1 MTRRTHKILPGPT
14 FPLGRRCTQ
23 LAGLGAVLATTAAL
37 AQAPAPA
44 SAAAP
49 SEPYVD
55 RVIDGLPPSD
65 DALTIKASEY
75 NAAGWP
81 RSWHVDYSLF
91 SQTGA
96 ASDSRFQTLGLGGF
110 LDTPNYGTL
119 SVNANLVQE
128 RTDASGT
135 VTVDNT
141 STWRVDQRALPLDGG
156 WFANHGAG
164 DINTGNTSLA
174 RGLGRISLPT
184 TPIRGVGGQ
193 WYLGDSAGLNAAVGR
208 SGLFN
213 GLNVAGFETSGGRI
227 ASTGA
232 QFRLPLE
239 ADTGRSDAAFQLID
253 GRNITDSG
261 GSSSLQN
268 TRAFW
273 AATAWEGQAPWADSL
288 TPGFTVAIERV
299 GGLRIQG
306 NVVQSDGTRDGSA
319 TGVWADAAWRTQRW
333 RNTAGVFRFDPNV
346 RWGTVVLASDLQG
359 VYWQADTSTRQ
370 WQAGFNAELSDS
382 VSGAGLGSGASGRS
396 GFLNLNGRYRLDTRN
411 SLGAALSLRTLT
423 NPGQALLLTWDR
435 VGDWGQTQWRS
446 DTANT
451 GGSRT
456 TRFGVDHSWPVT
468 YPATFNT
475 SLAWE
480 RITGG
485 AAPTTSYIWGLLG
498 TVSPWSQWSFDAAL
512 RGAERNDGGQSLNA
526 NVGLRWQPLDG
537 WSLALRY
544 TESRGQEPLS
554 ALVVS
559 ALTTSM
565 QQPQSDRVTSRS
577 VQLLLRYDGRAGSSV
592 APLGGLPGTGAG
604 SLSGTVFFDTDA
616 GGRREA
622 SEAGVQGV
630 TVILD
635 RRYVTRTDA
644 QGRYEFPFVAAGQHL
659 IEVSPD
665 NVPLPWSPA
674 LRDPVKTRVLVR
686 QLTTQD
692 FPVQRDR

>member
-288 TPGFTVAIERV
+288 TPGFTVASERV